1 MRVADKTV
9 LVTGANRGIG
19 QALVNEAL
27 TRGAARVYA
36 GTRQP
41 ISGADPRVAPVR
53 LDVTSRT
60 DIQRAVQEVGALDL
74 LINNAGLAIYVDLDD
89 RAAFEAQLAVNLYG
103 MYDVTQAFRP
113 LLVRSG
119 GSIVNNLS
127 LNALAP
133 LVVDP
138 AYAVSKAAAWSLT
151 QSLRAVLTTQGVSV
165 HAVLTGPVDTDMT
178 RGLPIPKASPESV
191 ASAIFDGLENGN
203 EEIFPDPWSQTL
215 VNGWSD
221 NAAKTLER
229 QFAAFVVD
237 EPAAS

>member
-1 MRVADKTV
+1 
-9 LVTGANRGIG
+9 
-19 QALVNEAL
+19 
-27 TRGAARVYA
+27 
-36 GTRQP
+36 
-41 ISGADPRVAPVR
+41 

-60 DIQRAVQEVGALDL
+60 DIRRAVQEVGALDL

-103 MYDVTQAFRP
+103 TYDVTQAFRP

-191 ASAIFDGLENGN
+191 ASAIFDGLENGD
-203 EEIFPDPWSQTL
+203 EDIFPDPWSRTL

-237 EPAAS
+237 